1 MNKVTIPREV
11 AESIEELRNA
21 GMSNW
26 AIIAVANDPSEY
38 SYVIDEKCLGE
49 YSTTLSRFKERDKLL
64 GALVNGYEIEQT
76 PEERLRDIFIDV
88 ANKRLSARSDGEY
101 YFGMMG
107 GIRTA
112 LNTLGIKIVGI
123 NAYDGDRDK

>member
-11 AESIEELRNA
+11 AEAIEELRNV

-26 AIIAVANDPSEY
+26 AIIAIANDPSE
-38 SYVIDEKCLGE
+38 IDEKCLGE
-49 YSTTLSRFKERDKLL
+49 YSTTLSRFKDRDKLL

-76 PEERLRDIFIDV
+76 PEARLRDIFIDA
-88 ANKRLSARSDGEY
+88 ANERLSAGSDGEY
-101 YFGMMG
+101 YVGMMD

-123 NAYDGDRDK
+123 NAYDGASDK

>member
-11 AESIEELRNA
+11 AEAIEELRNA

-26 AIIAVANDPSEY
+26 AIIAIANDPSEY

-49 YSTTLSRFKERDKLL
+49 YSTTLSRFKGDKLL
-64 GALVNGYEIEQT
+64 VALVNGYEIEQT
-76 PEERLRDIFIDV
+76 PEERLRDIFIDA
-88 ANKRLSARSDGEY
+88 ANERLSAMSGGEY
-101 YFGMMG
+101 YVGMMD

-123 NAYDGDRDK
+123 NVYDGDRDK

>member
-11 AESIEELRNA
+11 AEAIEELRNA

-26 AIIAVANDPSEY
+26 AIIAIANDPSEY
-38 SYVIDEKCLGE
+38 SYVIGEKCLGK

-101 YFGMMG
+101 YVGMMD

-112 LNTLGIKIVGI
+112 LNTLSIKIVGI
-123 NAYDGDRDK
+123 NAYDGDHDK

>member
-11 AESIEELRNA
+11 AEAIEELRNV

-26 AIIAVANDPSEY
+26 AIIAIANDPSEY

-88 ANKRLSARSDGEY
+88 ANERLSARSGGEY
-101 YFGMMG
+101 YVGMMD

-123 NAYDGDRDK
+123 NVYAGARDK

>member
-11 AESIEELRNA
+11 AEAIEELRNA

-26 AIIAVANDPSEY
+26 AIIAIANDPSEF
-38 SYVIDEKCLGE
+38 DEKCLGE

-64 GALVNGYEIEQT
+64 VALVNGYEIEQT
-76 PEERLRDIFIDV
+76 PEERLRDIFIDA
-88 ANKRLSARSDGEY
+88 ANERLSAGSDGEY
-101 YFGMMG
+101 YVGMMD

-123 NAYDGDRDK
+123 NVYAGARDK

>member
-11 AESIEELRNA
+11 AEAIEELRNA

-26 AIIAVANDPSEY
+26 AIIAIANDPSEY

-64 GALVNGYEIEQT
+64 EALVNGYQIEPT

-88 ANKRLSARSDGEY
+88 ANERLSAGSDGEY
-101 YFGMMG
+101 YVGMMD

-123 NAYDGDRDK
+123 NARDK

>member
-1 MNKVTIPREV
+1 MDKVKLPQEV
-11 AESIEELRNA
+11 AEAIEELRNV

-26 AIIAVANDPSEY
+26 AIIAIANDPSEY
-38 SYVIDEKCLGE
+38 SYVIDEECLGE
-49 YSTTLSRFKERDKLL
+49 YSTTLSRFKDRDKLL

-76 PEERLRDIFIDV
+76 PEERLRDIFIDA
-88 ANKRLSARSDGEY
+88 ANERLSAGSDGEY
-101 YFGMMG
+101 YVGMMD

-123 NAYDGDRDK
+123 NVYAGARDK